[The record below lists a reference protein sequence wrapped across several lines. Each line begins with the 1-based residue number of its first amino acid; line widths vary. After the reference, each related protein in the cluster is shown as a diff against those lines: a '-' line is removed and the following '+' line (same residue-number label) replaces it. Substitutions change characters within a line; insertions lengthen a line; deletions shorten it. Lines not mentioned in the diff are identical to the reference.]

1 MKNIIILILLGSMFL
16 IGGCTNNSNETE
28 HAHHF
33 PDSTQQA
40 KKENLGTYSEGFQH
54 IVKTSDGVFRGVS
67 FGMSVPEVKK
77 VEEKTKL
84 QEEQNNQLDYMVD
97 FAELEEAEVNYFF
110 NEYNRVNS
118 IEVNI
123 YPKSKGSQDT
133 IFSEFERYFENRF
146 GKATKNEELVKN
158 WEEKGDNIFI
168 LMEKKDTEKVH
179 DINIRF
185 SSLTKEMASALFESD
200 SAKVK

>member
-1 MKNIIILILLGSMFL
+1 MKNSIIYIFIAVTLFIF
-16 IGGCTNNSNETE
+16 GCTNNSNETE
-28 HAHHF
+28 HGHHLQ
-33 PDSTQQA
+33 DSTGQA
-40 KKENLGTYSEGFQH
+40 KPENLESYTIGFQN
-54 IVKTSDGVFRGVS
+54 IVKSSNGVFRGVS
-67 FGMSVPEVKK
+67 FGMSIPEVKK
-77 VEEKTKL
+77 VEEKTQL

-133 IFSEFERYFENRF
+133 IFSEFERYFQNRY

-158 WEEKGDNIFI
+158 WEYKGDNIFI
-168 LMEKKDTEKVH
+168 LMEKKDTDKVH

-185 SSLTKEMASALFESD
+185 SSLTKEMASALFEAD
-200 SAKVK
+200 SSKGQ